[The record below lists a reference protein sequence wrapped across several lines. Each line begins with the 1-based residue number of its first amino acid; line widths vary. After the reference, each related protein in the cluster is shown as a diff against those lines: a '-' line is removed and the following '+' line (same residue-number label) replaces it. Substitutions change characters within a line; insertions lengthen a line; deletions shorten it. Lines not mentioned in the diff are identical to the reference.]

1 MRMSQVS
8 LRSLLIIALV
18 SLMLLPG
25 LGEAYSTGI
34 GGTQTNAGESIDDVA
49 KEGCLCHDGAADNT
63 VQVIMDGVPYSW
75 VAGETYEMTLYLIGG
90 PNSAADLG
98 GFSMRVSAGSL
109 TEGAGMEYFD
119 EDVTTLTHSSPTAPQ
134 WDITWVAPEAGSG
147 HIDFWISGN
156 SINGADGN
164 VGDYWNQLVFNLVES
179 SEDDGLGTR
188 TIFAGDGNVEPPSPD
203 SHGVDL
209 HSMGAQFR
217 AHWLGLLGFGAVISV
232 IIFCGIMLR
241 YGFSTS
247 YEGRSNV
254 LRLRYKLNRRGDQ

>member
-1 MRMSQVS
+1 MSQVS

-34 GGTQTNAGESIDDVA
+34 GGTQSNAGETIDDVA
-49 KEGCLCHDGAADNT
+49 KEGCLCHNGAAENT

-75 VAGETYEMTLYLIGG
+75 VAGQTYEMTLYLIGG

-98 GFSMRVSAGSL
+98 GFSMRVSSGSL
-109 TEGAGMEYFD
+109 VEGAGMQYFD
-119 EDVTTLTHSSPTAPQ
+119 GDATTLTHSSQTAPQ
-134 WDITWVAPEAGSG
+134 WTITWIAPDAGAG

-164 VGDYWNQLVFNLVES
+164 AGDYWNQLVFNLIEN
-179 SEDDGLGTR
+179 SEDDGRGTR
-188 TIFAGDGNVEPPSPD
+188 TIFAGDGNVEPPAPD

-209 HSMGAQFR
+209 HSMGAPFR

-232 IIFCGIMLR
+232 IIFCGIFLR
-241 YGFSTS
+241 YGVSTS

>member
-34 GGTQTNAGESIDDVA
+34 GGTQSNAGETIDDVA
-49 KEGCLCHDGAADNT
+49 KEGCLCHNGAAENT

-75 VAGETYEMTLYLIGG
+75 VAGQSYEMTLYLIGG
-90 PNSAADLG
+90 PNSESDLG

-109 TEGAGMEYFD
+109 AEGAGMQYFEGD
-119 EDVTTLTHSSPTAPQ
+119 TMTLTHSSPTAPQ
-134 WDITWVAPEAGSG
+134 WTITWVAPDAGIG

-156 SINGADGN
+156 SINGVDGN
-164 VGDYWNQLVFNLVES
+164 AGDYWNQLVFNLIEN
-179 SEDDGLGTR
+179 SEDDGRGTR
-188 TIFAGDGNVEPPSPD
+188 TIFAGDGNVEPPAPD

-209 HSMGAQFR
+209 HSMGAPFR

>member
-1 MRMSQVS
+1 MSQVS

-34 GGTQTNAGESIDDVA
+34 GGTQSNAGETIDDVA
-49 KEGCLCHDGAADNT
+49 KEGCLCHNGAAENS

-75 VAGETYEMTLYLIGG
+75 VAGQTYEMTLYLIGG
-90 PNSAADLG
+90 PNSESDLG

-109 TEGAGMEYFD
+109 AEGAGMQYFD
-119 EDVTTLTHSSPTAPQ
+119 GDAMTLTHSSPTAPQ
-134 WDITWVAPEAGSG
+134 WTITRVAPDAGTG

-156 SINGADGN
+156 SINGVDGN
-164 VGDYWNQLVFNLVES
+164 AGDYWNQLGFNLIEN
-179 SEDDGLGTR
+179 SEDDGRGTR
-188 TIFAGDGNVEPPSPD
+188 TIFAGDGNVEPPAPD
-203 SHGVDL
+203 SHGMDL
-209 HSMGAQFR
+209 HSMGAPFR